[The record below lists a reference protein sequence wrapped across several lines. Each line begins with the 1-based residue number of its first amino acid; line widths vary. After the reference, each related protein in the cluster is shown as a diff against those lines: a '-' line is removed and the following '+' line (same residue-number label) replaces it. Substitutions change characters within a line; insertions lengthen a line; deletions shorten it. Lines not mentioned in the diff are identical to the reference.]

1 MANPNFRE
9 VERILARIPDR
20 NNIPGL
26 SAEGMKAFFRL
37 AVQNMKKHCQN
48 LEKSN
53 YDFDLRAR
61 IKTERAEAE
70 VLIHEIIDIWLE
82 HMANKPIAPE
92 GYNYKTGSLTQWC
105 SECKWKADR
114 LKQEEYHCPECGA
127 PVAKDCKIVFGGTT
141 VRFRSRKNRFYLSSR
156 NSAGSLHHLEEID
169 GELIEECIVFE
180 ADFPDTIVFM
190 LRHGNFWA

>member
-1 MANPNFRE
+1 MANPNYRE
-9 VERILARIPDR
+9 VERILERIPDR
-20 NNIPGL
+20 NIIPGL
-26 SAEGMKAFFRL
+26 NSDGMKAFFRL
-37 AVQNMKKHCQN
+37 AVENMEKHCQN

-82 HMANKPIAPE
+82 HMADKPIAPD
-92 GYNYKTGSLTQWC
+92 GYKYKMGSLTQWC
-105 SECKWKADR
+105 DNCEWKADR
-114 LKQEEYHCPECGA
+114 LKQEEFRCPECGA
-127 PVAKDCKIVFGGTT
+127 AVKKNCILKFGGLQ
-141 VRFRSRKNRFYLSSR
+141 VRHEGGTPRFYFSYRGDRS
-156 NSAGSLHHLEEID
+156 EEV
-169 GELIEECIVFE
+169 ECDE